1 MEDYNMKEYKDRN
14 ELTNDVRFIK
24 SIFTHESEYRNKII
38 NILFNRWMETS
49 PDSPWSINEV
59 NNDNAHENLH
69 SLVKI
74 NSEGVSNQWKGEHT
88 VFHDFDKKNKVKN
101 PYHSIRY
108 I

>member
-1 MEDYNMKEYKDRN
+1 MKEYKDRN

-49 PDSPWSINEV
+49 PDSPYLIDEL
-59 NNDNAHENLH
+59 NDESHKNLH

-74 NSEGVSNQWKGEHT
+74 NTEGISNQWMGEHT
-88 VFHDFDKKNKVKN
+88 VFNEIDKKIKEKD

>member
-1 MEDYNMKEYKDRN
+1 
-14 ELTNDVRFIK
+14 
-24 SIFTHESEYRNKII
+24 
-38 NILFNRWMETS
+38 METS
-49 PDSPWSINEV
+49 PDSPYLIDEL
-59 NNDNAHENLH
+59 NDESHKNLH

-74 NSEGVSNQWKGEHT
+74 NSEGISNEWKGEHT

>member
-1 MEDYNMKEYKDRN
+1 MKEYKDRN
-14 ELTNDVRFIK
+14 ELSNDVRFIK
-24 SIFTHESEYRNKII
+24 SIFIHESEYRNKII
-38 NILFNRWMETS
+38 SILFNRWMETS
-49 PDSPWSINEV
+49 PDSPYLIYKLKDDES
-59 NNDNAHENLH
+59 HKNLH

-74 NSEGVSNQWKGEHT
+74 NSEGISNEWKGEHT